1 MIASWMIVFRE
12 VLEMSLV
19 LGVLMTAT
27 VGAQHSRRWIF
38 LGALLGFLG
47 AVVVALLME
56 EMEASMDGSGE
67 FIFNAVVLSIAACL
81 LAWTVLWM
89 SQNGREM
96 SMRMKHIGSSVSSG
110 ELPTTALFIVAL
122 SAVMREGSEA
132 VFFLFG
138 AAQDAQSDG
147 WGMLLG
153 GLLGLLSGVAV
164 GFVLYR
170 GLARIPVQSLFMVLS
185 WLLMLLAAGMASQAA
200 VNLTLIEVLPPL
212 VDTLWDTSSWLSM
225 ESILGE
231 LLHVLMGYDDH
242 PSGMQLLVF
251 ILFLSGMIVLQ
262 QRHRH
267 DSIQP

>member
-1 MIASWMIVFRE
+1 MIASWIIVFRE
-12 VLEMSLV
+12 ILEMTLV
-19 LGVLMTAT
+19 LGVLLAAT

-38 LGALLGFLG
+38 LGALIGFMG

-89 SQNGREM
+89 SEHGRDM
-96 SMRMKHIGSSVSSG
+96 SMRMKQLGSSVSSG
-110 ELPTTALFIVAL
+110 ELPSTALFIVTL

-147 WGMLLG
+147 WGMLQG
-153 GLLGLLSGVAV
+153 GVLGLLSGAAV
-164 GFVLYR
+164 GYVLYR

-185 WLLMLLAAGMASQAA
+185 WLLMFLAAGMASQAA
-200 VNLTLIEVLPPL
+200 VNLTIIEVLPVL
-212 VDTLWDTSSWLSM
+212 TERLWDTSSWLSM
-225 ESILGE
+225 ESMLGE
-231 LLHVLMGYDDH
+231 VLHVLIGYDDR
-242 PSGMQLLVF
+242 PNAMQVLVF
-251 ILFLSGMIVLQ
+251 TIFLAAMIVLQ
-262 QRHRH
+262 QRKRH
-267 DSIQP
+267 HSR